1 MAMKDSSRK
10 IFDYLKTHNDEDLTS
25 EDLAQ
30 ILGLTKRSVDG
41 SFTSAIQ
48 RKKNANDEPLG
59 ERIPAEIEL
68 PDGTHKPIKL
78 LKLTAAG
85 MAYDPDAPEA

>member
-1 MAMKDSSRK
+1 MAMKQSSRA
-10 IFDYLKTHNDEDLTS
+10 IFDYLKQHPNQDVTS
-25 EDLAQ
+25 EDLAK
-30 ILGLTKRSVDG
+30 ILGLEKRSVDG

-59 ERIPAEIEL
+59 ERVLAEIEL
-68 PDGTHKPIKL
+68 DDGTHKQVKL

-85 MAYDPDAPEA
+85 MAYDPDAEV